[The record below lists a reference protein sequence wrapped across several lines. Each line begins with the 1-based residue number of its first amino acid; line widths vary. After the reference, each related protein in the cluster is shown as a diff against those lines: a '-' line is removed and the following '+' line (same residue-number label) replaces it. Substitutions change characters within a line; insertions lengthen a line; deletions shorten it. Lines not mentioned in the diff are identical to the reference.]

1 MIIYSIF
8 LLISL
13 FLESII
19 PNLINNFI
27 PFFIIS
33 LIILV
38 NIFNLD
44 LRKIVIITFI
54 FGVLYDLLYTD
65 FIILHGFLFAFILY
79 VTSSFIND
87 RKNFFLMLVFYYVSC
102 VFYSLFIYLISF
114 LYTNVYILDIVNI
127 FLSSIIINTMYFI
140 IIYLIFILVNKII
153 TNKKRFKAY

>member
-44 LRKIVIITFI
+44 LKKIVIITFI

-87 RKNFFLMLVFYYVSC
+87 RKNFFLMLVFYYLSC

-127 FLSSIIINTMYFI
+127 FLSSIIINTLYFI
-140 IIYLIFILVNKII
+140 IVYVIFILVNRII
-153 TNKKRFKAY
+153 TNKKTFKAY